1 MRATASPVEGNLVRL
16 SVEMDEDE
24 VNLAV
29 RQTVRR
35 LSGEIRVPGFRP
47 GKVPRQVLEA
57 RLGGAS
63 VLREQAIRDAMPD
76 MYAQAV
82 VDTEVDPIATP
93 EIDIVSGTEKGP
105 VTFDAVVEVRPTV
118 AIPGYGGLVVTLPNL
133 EVTDEDIDAQ
143 VDRLREQFGEL
154 VQVGRPARTGDH
166 LTIDLRGT
174 RPGQDD
180 LHVEDYLYEIGSG
193 TDIPGLDE
201 ELTGSVPGDIIE
213 FPTTLPSV
221 GDSQLETLVKVLVKD
236 VKQKNLPEATDEW
249 ASEASEFDTIDA
261 LRNDMRAQLSRVRIA
276 QARMAM
282 NERAISALVGLVE
295 DDIPGSLVEAE
306 VEERIHD
313 LAHQLERSH
322 TTVEQFLRAS
332 GQDADALVASLRVG
346 AQRSVKADLAL
357 RALADAEDLQVS
369 DEEIDEY
376 LVEMAERANLDVK
389 TAKDRI
395 DRSGRLPAIR
405 SEQRKAKAV
414 SWLLEHVELV
424 DENGNPI
431 DRTAL
436 QVGTDTEVDGDVP
449 QFSAQEDDEV
459 DGVDKEDSEMGTAR

>member
-1 MRATASPVEGNLVRL
+1 
-16 SVEMDEDE
+16 
-24 VNLAV
+24 
-29 RQTVRR
+29 
-35 LSGEIRVPGFRP
+35 
-47 GKVPRQVLEA
+47 
-57 RLGGAS
+57 
-63 VLREQAIRDAMPD
+63 
-76 MYAQAV
+76 
-82 VDTEVDPIATP
+82 
-93 EIDIVSGTEKGP
+93 
-105 VTFDAVVEVRPTV
+105 
-118 AIPGYGGLVVTLPNL
+118 
-133 EVTDEDIDAQ
+133 
-143 VDRLREQFGEL
+143 
-154 VQVGRPARTGDH
+154 
-166 LTIDLRGT
+166 
-174 RPGQDD
+174 
-180 LHVEDYLYEIGSG
+180 
-193 TDIPGLDE
+193 
-201 ELTGSVPGDIIE
+201 
-213 FPTTLPSV
+213 
-221 GDSQLETLVKVLVKD
+221 VKE
-236 VKQKNLPEATDEW
+236 VKQKNLPEPTDEW

-261 LRNDMRAQLSRVRIA
+261 LREDLRSQLSRVRIA

-282 NERAISALVGLVE
+282 NERAIAALVGLVE
-295 DDIPGSLVEAE
+295 DDIPESLVEGE

-332 GQDADALVASLRVG
+332 GQDADALVGSLRVG

-376 LVEMAERANLDVK
+376 LVEMAERANLDVE